1 MPRQKSITDIRLISK
16 VSILY
21 YLQDYRQQDIAK
33 RLHLS
38 RPKVSRLLKEA
49 RERGIV
55 QITVNSNNNSS
66 NLELET
72 GLEQKYNLDEVVIT
86 EVDEL
91 LASKNTLV
99 MRNQIGMAAANYLQR
114 TISDNEVIGITWGT
128 TLQAML
134 QSLQPQLTNNIH
146 IVQTTGG
153 VGRPE
158 AGANAAELSR
168 KLSHLLTGRL
178 TLLPA
183 PGIVSNKDARKAYL
197 SEQNVKSAMD
207 SFSKLTSA
215 FAGIGAL
222 TTNPIFRDNESIISK
237 KIQNEIKKSGAVG
250 DIALRFFDKDG
261 SPVHTSLDDHL
272 IGITLNEFKEIKH
285 TVGIA
290 GGEQKLTAIRG
301 ALKGGLIKVLITD
314 HITATKLLEVE

>member
-55 QITVNSNNNSS
+55 QITVNTSSNS

-91 LASKNTLV
+91 LVTKNNYVLKS
-99 MRNQIGMAAANYLQR
+99 QIGMAAANYLQR

-158 AGANAAELSR
+158 AGANASELSR
-168 KLSHLLTGRL
+168 NLSHLLDGRL

-183 PGIVSNKDARKAYL
+183 PGIVSNKEARKAYL
-197 SEQNVKSAMD
+197 SEHNVKSAME
-207 SFSKLTSA
+207 SFRQLTSA

-222 TTNPIFRDNESIISK
+222 TTNPIFSDNESIISK
-237 KIQNEIKKSGAVG
+237 KLQNEIKKSGAVG

-261 SPVHTSLDDHL
+261 LPVHTSLDDHL
-272 IGITLNEFKEIKH
+272 IGITLDEFKKIKH

-290 GGEQKLTAIRG
+290 GGQQKLTAIRG
-301 ALKGGLIKVLITD
+301 ALKGGLINVLITD
-314 HITATKLLEVE
+314 HLTANKLLKDY